1 MINNNLFDICV
12 KFNHIFKN
20 ETHKKMFIKRIIEG
34 IPLSEIGNEMNTTKQ
49 NVSKIILNY
58 VKLISLECSLTQ
70 KKSLQRRIDEL
81 SKGK

>member
-1 MINNNLFDICV
+1 MINDNLFDICV

-20 ETHKKMFIKRIIEG
+20 ESHKKMFIKRIIEG

-58 VKLISLECSLTQ
+58 VKLISLECSLIQ

>member
-20 ETHKKMFIKRIIEG
+20 ESHKKMFIKRIIEG
-34 IPLSEIGNEMNTTKQ
+34 IPLSEIGNEMNITKQ

>member
-1 MINNNLFDICV
+1 MINDNLFDICV

-20 ETHKKMFIKRIIEG
+20 ESHKKMFIKRIIEG

-70 KKSLQRRIDEL
+70 KKSLQRKIDEL